1 MRGGRCV
8 VDNDGRVQR
17 MVAVGAAKVSAT
29 KQGACVLIKAVA
41 AGVEAVDVLVALRGR
56 HGRAPDQRQ
65 HPRERC
71 RVTLA
76 TNGRVTDAAGLSE
89 RGGLTLITHAKSFP
103 KVLTP
108 SHRNHPF
115 FITLPF
121 EVVATR
127 GQSQHSG
134 QSPPWLL
141 FSPEVVT
148 RCAIPGAPLHHFV

>member
-1 MRGGRCV
+1 M
-8 VDNDGRVQR
+8 VDNHGRVQR

-56 HGRAPDQRQ
+56 QHGRAPDQRQ

-103 KVLTP
+103 IDAFW
-108 SHRNHPF
+108 R
-115 FITLPF
+115 
-121 EVVATR
+121 
-127 GQSQHSG
+127 
-134 QSPPWLL
+134 QSPLL
-141 FSPEVVT
+141 YHPTF
-148 RCAIPGAPLHHFV
+148 

>member
-1 MRGGRCV
+1 M

-103 KVLTP
+103 IDAF
-108 SHRNHPF
+108 SR
-115 FITLPF
+115 
-121 EVVATR
+121 
-127 GQSQHSG
+127 
-134 QSPPWLL
+134 QSPLL
-141 FSPEVVT
+141 YHPTF
-148 RCAIPGAPLHHFV
+148 